1 MDAAACE
8 NGECQRGDPDPGR
21 LQQRPALGHG
31 DAAAPN
37 GASPVTEAGAPSA
50 VEAKEAGR
58 PVSPVHGV
66 RFITGVLSMARRTLG
81 DARGWL
87 DKHGTARYRAG
98 LAVAHGLVI
107 VYLGFAVA
115 HWMAEVDA
123 GRASDLEVCDGLG
136 FLLVILA
143 LTYLGM
149 IYYAVL
155 KPYCSPWL
163 LSLVPSCSKNRTLRC
178 TALAVVLVAI
188 LVLLLLDIGSDRRRL
203 AALLGVLVFV
213 LLGWACSRHPRRVRW
228 RPVLTGLL
236 LQLLCGLLTIRLP
249 QGRRALDCLAGKVAA
264 LLGCADSGSSFL
276 FGDMLVIEK
285 SLFAFKSSQGLNA
298 PGVCTQVLP
307 VIFFF
312 SSLIQV
318 LYYLGAMQWVVARVG
333 GVLQAIMGTTL
344 CESVNAAGSV
354 FLGMT
359 ESPLLI
365 KPYIESLTSSELH
378 AVMGTG
384 FATASG
390 SVLAAYISFG
400 ADPGNLLT
408 ASIMSA
414 TGALAYSKLLLPE
427 TEESK
432 TTAEHLGES
441 SGIETEDSSVID
453 AAARGASAGI
463 NIVLNIAANLVAFVS
478 LRYLINSVVGW
489 LGGLVGVQNFSIEM
503 VLGWLFMPVVWL
515 MGVPPE
521 ECESVATLVGL
532 KTFVNE
538 FVAFEKMGELKNNN
552 ELSPRSV
559 ALSTLVLCG
568 FANFGSL
575 AILMS
580 VLSAIAPSARSRVSD
595 VALRSLAAGT
605 VTCCITASMGG
616 MLLGEDSFSS
626 AKSSSFSSVTS
637 N

>member
-1 MDAAACE
+1 MDAPACE
-8 NGECQRGDPDPGR
+8 SGEC
-21 LQQRPALGHG
+21 RPADSG
-31 DAAAPN
+31 DGVAAVASN
-37 GASPVTEAGAPSA
+37 GAASGSA
-50 VEAKEAGR
+50 TAAEVQSTAKSSSA
-58 PVSPVHGV
+58 
-66 RFITGVLSMARRTLG
+66 RFASRSLRITGVVSSARRKV
-81 DARGWL
+81 DEARGWL
-87 DKHGTARYRAG
+87 DKHGTAKHRVA
-98 LAVAHGLVI
+98 LAVGHSLVVI
-107 VYLGFAVA
+107 YLAFAVA
-115 HWMAEVDA
+115 HWRAEVDA
-123 GRASDLEVCDGLG
+123 GRASDLEFCDGLG
-136 FLLVILA
+136 LLLVILA
-143 LTYLGM
+143 GTYLG
-149 IYYAVL
+149 IVYYALL
-155 KPYCSPWL
+155 KPYCFPWARRL
-163 LSLVPSCSKNRTLRC
+163 LPSCTQNRVLRW
-178 TALAVVLVAI
+178 TVLAAVLIAL
-188 LVLLLLDIGSDRRRL
+188 LVLLLLDIGADRRRL
-203 AALLGVLVFV
+203 AALLGVVVFV

-249 QGRRALDCLAGKVAA
+249 QGRRALECLAAKVAA
-264 LLGCADSGSSFL
+264 LLGCADDGSSFL
-276 FGDMLVIEK
+276 FGDMLVKEK
-285 SLFAFKSSQGLNA
+285 SLFAFK
-298 PGVCTQVLP
+298 VLP

-333 GVLQAIMGTTL
+333 GLLQAIMGTTL

-365 KPYIESLTSSELH
+365 KPYIERLTSSELH

-427 TEESK
+427 TEEST
-432 TTAEHLGES
+432 TTAEHLGDS
-441 SGIETEDSSVID
+441 SGVEIEDSSVID

-489 LGGLVGVQNFSIEM
+489 LGELVGIPDFSIEM
-503 VLGWLFMPVVWL
+503 VLGVLFMPVVWL
-515 MGVPPE
+515 MGVAPE
-521 ECESVATLVGL
+521 DCKDVATLVGL

-538 FVAFEKMGELKNNN
+538 FVAFERMSQLK
-552 ELSPRSV
+552 ETDQLSPRSL

-580 VLSAIAPSARSRVSD
+580 VLSAIAPSARSKVSD
-595 VALRSLAAGT
+595 VALRSLAAGI
-605 VTCCITASMGG
+605 VTCCITASMAG
-616 MLLGEDSFSS
+616 MLMGENSFSTT
-626 AKSSSFSSVTS
+626 TS
-637 N
+637 NETSNLTRS